1 MAEALKNRRMEKDF
15 LPEPLRE
22 KYELAEY
29 NFALEHIHFPGD
41 ETELLFSR
49 KRLVFDEFFM
59 FLISVRLLKEK
70 KADVKSSYVMKL
82 SQEAERLKACLL
94 YTSY

>member
-1 MAEALKNRRMEKDF
+1 MAEALKTRKLERDF
-15 LPEPLRE
+15 LPEYLRE

-49 KRLVFDEFFM
+49 KRLVFDDFSCF
-59 FLISVRLLKEK
+59 
-70 KADVKSSYVMKL
+70 
-82 SQEAERLKACLL
+82 
-94 YTSY
+94 